1 MMRNTQRRYISK
13 NQQRAAS
20 RRRVMLLTRELESQA
35 EKSEKEDENG
45 RFESEGSTRRVSN

>member
-1 MMRNTQRRYISK
+1 MRNTQRMYISK